1 MGKTVKVHTGSGRFW
16 HINDESN
23 ICQSVGVNKDIH
35 VISSLLYLKP
45 RLFQSWTM
53 LKKFFTMKNFL
64 TIQNH
69 PIQKPTS
76 GDGSYEC
83 LAIPEPDLRFDLDVW
98 QQGSINE
105 NITSICFLKLRTSV
119 LICKGGDVL

>member
-23 ICQSVGVNKDIH
+23 ICQSVGANKNIH

-45 RLFQSWTM
+45 RLFQTWTS
-53 LKKFFTMKNFL
+53 LKKIFTMKNVF

-69 PIQKPTS
+69 PIQNPHQVIN
-76 GDGSYEC
+76 YEFR
-83 LAIPEPDLRFDLDVW
+83 LSDLRFDSDVW
-98 QQGSINE
+98 QQGSIHE